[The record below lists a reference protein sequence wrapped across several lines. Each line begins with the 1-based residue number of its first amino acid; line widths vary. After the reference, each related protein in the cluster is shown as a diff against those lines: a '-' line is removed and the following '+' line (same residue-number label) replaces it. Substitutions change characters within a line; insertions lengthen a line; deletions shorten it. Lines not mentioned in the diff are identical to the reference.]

1 MVSTET
7 PVVREV
13 RAGRVTALLDGV
25 DLRYLRV
32 GGVEIVRRI
41 YVAVRDEVWNTIP
54 GTFSDFVYDFG
65 PDRFSVSF
73 RGQHRYQAIDYSWTG
88 RLEGTPDGVITCSMD
103 GVANGSFR
111 YCKIGFNV
119 HHPPQ
124 QRGRRYVANTPEGPY
139 SGVLPELI
147 EPQRLVGG
155 ALTAMFAPYGALR
168 IEHEPGLTVRFEFAG
183 DLFEMQDHRNWT
195 DGNYKSYGT
204 PLAIPWPMDAHQGQS
219 MQQTVTVRVDG
230 QPASPRAAKDT
241 RIDIEA
247 GATHRLPAL
256 GLGMPSHGR
265 PHSARET
272 ARLRSLRPDHLR
284 ADLYLDNP
292 TWTDLLQRTGESAEQ
307 LGAALEL
314 AVFLTENAQA
324 ELRGLAA
331 QLPSIRVPV
340 SRVLVFYGGK
350 GFSTGTGAT
359 PGRWVELA
367 RQELSPLA
375 SGASFAGGTNQFFAE
390 INRGHPEVAAMDAV
404 VYSINPQ
411 VHACES
417 LALVENLEAQ
427 ADTVTTARSFCG
439 DRAIV
444 ISPVTLAARNGP
456 YPAGP
461 PAADGLPPQVD
472 VRQASL
478 LGAGWTAGSIKYLAE
493 SGVNSITYFET
504 TGWRGVIET
513 DAGSSHQ
520 GFPSE
525 PGEAFPMYHVFA
537 DVAEWKDGAVLPTR
551 SSEPLVAEALA
562 VRHGNRMHVILA
574 NLTAQPQQVTVGPIA
589 AKQVQARV
597 LDETTVRTARSEPE
611 SFRASG
617 TRRPV
622 EGGRVVL
629 QLAPYAIARL
639 DEA

>member
-1 MVSTET
+1 MVSTQT
-7 PVVREV
+7 PAAQEV
-13 RAGRVTALLDGV
+13 RAGRLTALLDGV
-25 DLRYLRV
+25 DLRYLRID
-32 GGVEIVRRI
+32 GVEIVRRV

-54 GTFSDFVYDFG
+54 GTFSDFVYDIA

-73 RGQHRYQAIDYSWTG
+73 RGQHRYQAIDYAWTG
-88 RLEGTPDGVITCSMD
+88 RLAGTADGVVTCSMD
-103 GVANGSFR
+103 GVANGPFR

-124 QRGRRYVANTPEGPY
+124 QRGRPYVANTPDGPF

-147 EPQRLVGG
+147 EPQRLVDG
-155 ALTAMFAPYGALR
+155 ALTAMFAPYDALR
-168 IEHEPGLTVRFEFAG
+168 IEHDPGLTVRFEFAG

-204 PLAIPWPMDAHQGQS
+204 PLAIPWPMDAQQGQAMRQS
-219 MQQTVTVRVDG
+219 VRVWAEG
-230 QPASPRAAKDT
+230 HPATPRVAGDT
-241 RIDIEA
+241 RIDIESS
-247 GATHRLPAL
+247 GTHRLPAI
-256 GLGMPSHGR
+256 GLGMPSHGL
-265 PHSARET
+265 PHSPRET
-272 ARLRSLRPDHLR
+272 ARLRALRPDHLR
-284 ADLYLDNP
+284 ADLYLDKP
-292 TWTDLLQRTGESAEQ
+292 EWTDLLQRAVESAEE

-314 AVFLTENAQA
+314 AVFLTENAQS

-331 QLPSIRVPV
+331 QLAGSQVTV
-340 SRVLVFYGGK
+340 ARVLVFYGGK

-367 RQELSPLA
+367 RQELAAVAP
-375 SGASFAGGTNQFFAE
+375 GASFAGGTNQFFAE
-390 INRGHPEVAAMDAV
+390 INRGHPEIEAMDAV

-427 ADTVTTARSFCG
+427 FDTVTTARSFCG

-461 PAADGLPPQVD
+461 PAAGGIPPQVD

-478 LGAGWTAGSIKYLAE
+478 LSAGWTAASIKYLAE
-493 SGVNSITYFET
+493 SDVTSITYYET

-513 DAGSSHQ
+513 DAGSPHT
-520 GFPSE
+520 GFPSK

-537 DVAEWKDGAVLPTR
+537 DVAEWKGGNVLPTR
-551 SSEPLVAEALA
+551 SSEPLLAEAIA
-562 VRHGNRMHVILA
+562 VRHQNRIHLIVA
-574 NLTAQPQQVTVGPIA
+574 NLMARPQQLTVGPITTT
-589 AKQVQARV
+589 QVTLRM
-597 LDETTVRTARSEPE
+597 LDETTSRSARSEPE
-611 SFRASG
+611 SFRSSG

-622 EGGRVVL
+622 EGGRVAL

-639 DEA
+639 DET